1 LQVATFGAD
10 AAGDA
15 ASSGGTPDALTRRM
29 KDIVFLGVTAA
40 FFALSWL
47 YVKSFDHI

>member
-1 LQVATFGAD
+1 MQVATSAENAG
-10 AAGDA
+10 GDA
-15 ASSGGTPDALTRRM
+15 ASAGGTADELGTLM

-40 FFALSWL
+40 FFALAWL